1 MYTLQTD
8 RVLSIRAYVIR
19 RDSTNKPIKINRV
32 PIGNRASYPGGCV
45 GGGRPTPRE
54 LIAINHNVTR
64 VYLPTYYAFPRAAAD
79 RDGSA

>member
-1 MYTLQTD
+1 MRVHITYVQTD

-32 PIGNRASYPGGCV
+32 PIGNRVLPGGCG
-45 GGGRPTPRE
+45 GGGRPTPSE

-64 VYLPTYYAFPRAAAD
+64 VYLLCVPPSGGGG
-79 RDGSA
+79 GS